1 MAPRLRW
8 VKWVK
13 ISLPSQQGPRHIAAI
28 VLLSADGV
36 MQFWGYLR
44 NEIW

>member
-1 MAPRLRW
+1 MAPGRAVGQVGR
-8 VKWVK
+8 
-13 ISLPSQQGPRHIAAI
+13 ISLEGQRGPRHIAAI
-28 VLLSADGV
+28 VLWSADGV